1 MNHLHKLSISIIM
14 SLGVFCILTLPHFIA
29 FQTMDINNGHYRG
42 YVYPLWLIMLI
53 AIGSGP
59 IGKLIVNKFI
69 NK

>member
-1 MNHLHKLSISIIM
+1 M

-42 YVYPLWLIMLI
+42 YVYPLWLMMLI
-53 AIGSGP
+53 AIGSGFL
-59 IGKLIVNKFI
+59 GKLIVNKFK